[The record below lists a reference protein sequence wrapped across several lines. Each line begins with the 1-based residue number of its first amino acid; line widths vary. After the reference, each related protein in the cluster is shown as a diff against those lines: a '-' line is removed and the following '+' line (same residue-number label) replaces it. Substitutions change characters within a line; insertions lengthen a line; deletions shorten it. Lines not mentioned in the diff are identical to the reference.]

1 MFSGDVPKI
10 LEGTCGSSGTL
21 DCNGYSVENH
31 CCEGHLITGETV
43 GPDTRTCSWIY
54 GDHGRPLECPK
65 NDQVVAGRCGSGIV
79 ATCDNLTK
87 SHGILCCELIVIAI

>member
-1 MFSGDVPKI
+1 MLLGDVPMI
-10 LEGTCGSSGTL
+10 LEGTCGSSSTL
-21 DCNGYSVENH
+21 DCHGYSVENH

-43 GPDTRTCSWIY
+43 GPDTRTCNWIY
-54 GDHGRPLECPK
+54 GNHGHPLECPK

-79 ATCDNLTK
+79 ASCDNDK